1 MKNVVKA
8 KKIVIKIGTSTLTHK
23 TGNIN
28 IRRVEH
34 LVKIIA
40 DLKNSGRDI
49 ILVSSGAVGVG
60 MGKLGLDKKP
70 RELSQKQALAAIG
83 QCELM
88 YLYDKLFSE
97 YNHNVAQVLLTNDVI
112 SEKEDI
118 LKITNTFD
126 KLLKYNVIP
135 IVNENDT
142 VSTEE
147 LEFGDNDTLSAV
159 VSSIIKAD
167 LLVILTDIDG
177 LYTDNPSKNKDAKR
191 IEVVEEITDDI
202 VNCCSD
208 AVNNLGTG
216 GMITKI
222 KAGQIAFENNFDMV
236 ILSSKDPNDLYSL
249 FDGENKGTLFK
260 VRK

>member
-60 MGKLGLDKKP
+60 MGKLGIDRKP
-70 RELSQKQALAAIG
+70 KDLSQKQALAAIG

-159 VSSIIKAD
+159 VSSIDRKSTR
-167 LLVILTDIDG
+167 L
-177 LYTDNPSKNKDAKR
+177 N
-191 IEVVEEITDDI
+191 
-202 VNCCSD
+202 
-208 AVNNLGTG
+208 
-216 GMITKI
+216 
-222 KAGQIAFENNFDMV
+222 
-236 ILSSKDPNDLYSL
+236 SSH
-249 FDGENKGTLFK
+249 
-260 VRK
+260 